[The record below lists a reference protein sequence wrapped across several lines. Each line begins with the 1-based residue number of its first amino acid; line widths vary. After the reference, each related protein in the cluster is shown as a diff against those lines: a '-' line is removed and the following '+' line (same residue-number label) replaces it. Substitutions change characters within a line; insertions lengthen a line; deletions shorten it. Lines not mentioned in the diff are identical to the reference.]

1 MSKYKIY
8 GKNKYIQLVG
18 TRYDGEGQQVHCGCG
33 GRQMATARRAA
44 APHGV
49 RVGRH
54 PAAPNR
60 QESRSFVYIRSVV
73 VVVLPKSFSFSLA
86 AIQTRARTQVHCIN
100 QPPVFLL
107 GLRSV

>member
-1 MSKYKIY
+1 M
-8 GKNKYIQLVG
+8 
-18 TRYDGEGQQVHCGCG
+18 HCGCG